1 MSREFKLTKAPYDKG
16 DNIYSKA
23 TFTFEPGITILVGCN
38 GSGKTTLITLLK
50 EKLDINKY
58 NCSIRT
64 IFKVD
69 KDEVK
74 ESTTLYNDNVPLT
87 TWNITISKN
96 NLRDVID
103 DEYYSR
109 FYKLERC

>member
-1 MSREFKLTKAPYDKG
+1 MYYINKLYELGQLSFKTTD
-16 DNIYSKA
+16 
-23 TFTFEPGITILVGCN
+23 PGIIDE
-38 GSGKTTLITLLK
+38 LL
-50 EKLDINKY
+50 EYYIYDHNISTDINIY
-58 NCSIRT
+58 NCSLRT

-87 TWNITISKN
+87 TWNVTISKD

>member
-1 MSREFKLTKAPYDKG
+1 MYYINKLYELRQL
-16 DNIYSKA
+16 S
-23 TFTFEPGITILVGCN
+23 F
-38 GSGKTTLITLLK
+38 KTTNPSIIDELLDYYIYDNN
-50 EKLDINKY
+50 LSVDINKY
-58 NCSIRT
+58 NCSLRT

-87 TWNITISKN
+87 TWNVTISKD